1 MTSSLELRVGPLP
14 SFVDEE
20 GSGPGVGIDGDLG
33 DPLLQWKDLT
43 YTVGDGA
50 KKILTACTGSVHAG
64 EVCAIL
70 GPSGSG
76 KTTLLDV
83 VSGRVDK
90 SRKGRSVTGEI
101 VAHPDARTR
110 YVQQEDSLCGILSVR
125 ETLVFAQR
133 LAGAPATRVDELL
146 NELGLSVCA
155 DTHVGT
161 IFFKGISGGQ
171 KRRLSIGVE
180 LVSNPSLLL
189 LDEPTSGLDSA
200 SALHVIQLL
209 RSVART
215 KGIAVAMTIHQPS
228 HEAWKLLD
236 TVSFMSSG
244 QLVYFGA
251 PSEPLF
257 GFLSSAGYPVP
268 PNANVADFVLTLI
281 NRDFEA
287 VGVKTADVNALV
299 AAFAA
304 LSTQGTSRS
313 GGGFLASGALAVA
326 PPQRASWMSRLLILA
341 GRDAREVVRD
351 PGILFVRVAMY
362 IMLSILIALM
372 FFDIEADK
380 SDSAIIARV
389 SVLFF
394 VAAFMVFM
402 AVAVL
407 PFFVMQRPIFVKER
421 CNNAYGVPEYV
432 LSKFITSLPGL
443 ALLAGASGLIIVLPS
458 GLNGLGIYI
467 ADLFLSLLWA
477 EAFMCFMAALVPHY
491 IIGIALAAG
500 CFGFC
505 MLCEGFFKLK
515 DDIPDYLVWGYHMA
529 PHTYTFRVFMHNEF
543 HPIKNLKSSQFADGT
558 DVLEFYSMDD
568 VDVVSDLMVLLAVAI
583 GIQLAFGAVL
593 QLFHTGKR

>member
-244 QLVYFGA
+244 
-251 PSEPLF
+251 S
-257 GFLSSAGYPVP
+257 
-268 PNANVADFVLTLI
+268 
-281 NRDFEA
+281 
-287 VGVKTADVNALV
+287 
-299 AAFAA
+299 
-304 LSTQGTSRS
+304 
-313 GGGFLASGALAVA
+313 
-326 PPQRASWMSRLLILA
+326 
-341 GRDAREVVRD
+341 
-351 PGILFVRVAMY
+351 
-362 IMLSILIALM
+362 
-372 FFDIEADK
+372 
-380 SDSAIIARV
+380 
-389 SVLFF
+389 
-394 VAAFMVFM
+394 
-402 AVAVL
+402 
-407 PFFVMQRPIFVKER
+407 
-421 CNNAYGVPEYV
+421 
-432 LSKFITSLPGL
+432 
-443 ALLAGASGLIIVLPS
+443 
-458 GLNGLGIYI
+458 
-467 ADLFLSLLWA
+467 
-477 EAFMCFMAALVPHY
+477 
-491 IIGIALAAG
+491 
-500 CFGFC
+500 
-505 MLCEGFFKLK
+505 
-515 DDIPDYLVWGYHMA
+515 
-529 PHTYTFRVFMHNEF
+529 
-543 HPIKNLKSSQFADGT
+543 
-558 DVLEFYSMDD
+558 
-568 VDVVSDLMVLLAVAI
+568 
-583 GIQLAFGAVL
+583 
-593 QLFHTGKR
+593 